1 MKPPLRALLVED
13 VEAHAVLVTRQ
24 LQKAWPGAS
33 VMRVETPEAYRAA
46 VSLGRFDV
54 VISDHALPRL
64 SVSEAV
70 AAVVARGLDVPFIVI
85 SSADELSVA
94 AEAWKAGADDFVPKS
109 EPGRLLETVARELQ
123 AAEERRAG
131 RAERPGPGP
140 APVPLPEGTLVTDEQ
155 GRVLSISRVAAELL
169 GVVSADTVGR
179 TTGELFGVGQRALAG
194 RGVRRVA
201 ARRAD
206 GTAIELDLEPG
217 DLLVGDRR
225 LGHWTV
231 RAAV

>member
-1 MKPPLRALLVED
+1 MPVYNGGRYLEEALQSVLSQSYED
-13 VEAHAVLVTRQ
+13 
-24 LQKAWPGAS
+24 
-33 VMRVETPEAYRAA
+33 
-46 VSLGRFDV
+46 FDV

-179 TTGELFGVGQRALAG
+179 TTGELFGVG
-194 RGVRRVA
+194 
-201 ARRAD
+201 RAD